1 MDIELLDCFFVIIYF
16 DSNLLGLT
24 KIGCVAELIFVGC
37 LTQDAY
43 CVGVQRFLLLFLFRL
58 FVQVFSLQFSISS

>member
-1 MDIELLDCFFVIIYF
+1 MDIELLDCFLLLFYF

-43 CVGVQRFLLLFLFRL
+43 CVGFQRFLLLSSFS
-58 FVQVFSLQFSISS
+58 FVCSSV